1 MANPLISIMSAYIFN
16 PHLFDDLKLP
26 VELNT
31 AEMRQ
36 AVIDGIISECD
47 ELQLV
52 WSNPT
57 LLQRLIGSWSTR
69 RLPNWERYAK
79 AFAYTYQV
87 GDNYNMTE
95 TYEGTGTRHSES
107 GQTYNS
113 NNTGTSSDK
122 NTANA
127 YMSDTQVQTDSSSG
141 TTTSAT
147 NGGQDTTTDGND
159 TSNYTKTRKG
169 NTGVATYQ
177 DMVKAELD
185 LALSADLETLIIGEF
200 RDYFCVVVY

>member
-26 VELNT
+26 AELNT

-127 YMSDTQVQTDSSSG
+127 YRSDTRCRLIHR
-141 TTTSAT
+141 A
-147 NGGQDTTTDGND
+147 
-159 TSNYTKTRKG
+159 
-169 NTGVATYQ
+169 
-177 DMVKAELD
+177 
-185 LALSADLETLIIGEF
+185 ALLPVLRMADRILQLTVMTLLII
-200 RDYFCVVVY
+200 RRRAKVILVSRPIRIWLKQNLTWRLAQTLKH